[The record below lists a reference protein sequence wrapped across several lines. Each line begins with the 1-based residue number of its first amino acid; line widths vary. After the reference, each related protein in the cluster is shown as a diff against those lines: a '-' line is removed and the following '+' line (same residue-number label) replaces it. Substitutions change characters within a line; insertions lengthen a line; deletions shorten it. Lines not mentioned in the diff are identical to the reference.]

1 MSNTKISVKVLRPL
15 FNKLSSKFDE
25 VCLRRDAYLN
35 HIFSNEI
42 KELESDLSI
51 SNSLKTERLLYRS
64 LKELDTVQVGINL
77 STELANRITEVC
89 AAKRVPRECWMNRIF
104 LLLVAKPET
113 IDSLFFS
120 GYEGNWRD
128 EIWQRLLSDKETQTE
143 AFDRF
148 SNHLQ
153 PFAWLREGI
162 FHLLNEGQTG
172 QIGNEGIYKTIFPTA
187 IGQVLL
193 TGLNCRVIEDVTIDD
208 MDVPKASDAQEF
220 DRMLGVES

>member
-15 FNKLSSKFDE
+15 FSKLSAKFDE

-35 HIFSNEI
+35 HFFLNEI
-42 KELESDLSI
+42 NNLESELSTP
-51 SNSLKTERLLYRS
+51 NSLEIERLLYRS
-64 LKELDTVQVGINL
+64 FKELDTVQVGINL

-89 AAKRVPRECWMNRIF
+89 AAKRVPRECWMNRVF

-113 IDSLFFS
+113 IDALFFS

-128 EIWQRLLSDKETQTE
+128 EIWQRLLSDKETQIE

-162 FHLLNEGQTG
+162 FHLLNEGRTAQDSS
-172 QIGNEGIYKTIFPTA
+172 EGIYKTIFPTA
-187 IGQVLL
+187 IGQVSLA
-193 TGLNCRVIEDVTIDD
+193 GLNCRAYEGLTMDDIDE
-208 MDVPKASDAQEF
+208 PKTSDAHEF
-220 DRMLGVES
+220 DRMLGAAS